1 MPEMT
6 CSLERTENEAIAAS
20 MPPASPKSRNSA
32 LDAELLV
39 LFSEERR
46 AQLLWDAQRVTKSA
60 EEAEDIVQESLL
72 KAWRNLQQFR
82 GDAQIGTWLRAI
94 VKNTAREWL
103 RNRGKRVQVP
113 LESQRNED
121 EEVAILDLPD
131 ARPGPEEYCERK
143 EMEEILHAEIQALS
157 LLSRQA
163 IELCALE
170 ERSLREAARTLNVGV
185 VAVKSRV
192 FRGRRLL
199 EQSISQRTG
208 GREYCRVP

>member
-1 MPEMT
+1 MPEYT
-6 CSLERTENEAIAAS
+6 CSVENMEE
-20 MPPASPKSRNSA
+20 MRMPASTSTAFPSDRNA
-32 LDAELLV
+32 VKDAELLI
-39 LFSEERR
+39 LFSEKRR

-103 RNRGKRVQVP
+103 RNRGNRIQVP

-121 EEVAILDLPD
+121 EEVAFLDLPD
-131 ARPGPEEYCERK
+131 TRPGPEELCERK
-143 EMEEILHAEIQALS
+143 EMEEILHSEIQTLS
-157 LLSRQA
+157 LLSRRA
-163 IELCALE
+163 IELCAIE
-170 ERSLREAARTLNVGV
+170 EQSLRDAAHTLNVGV

-199 EQSISQRTG
+199 ERSICQRTG